1 MSRLFQAVLI
11 AACVLSVGCGSG
23 VTKKPKI
30 YPSGE
35 KATIGALTYS
45 VVDVHIA
52 ATLGEDQATARTP
65 QDRFFLIKINASNSS
80 AETVSI
86 PALTL
91 VDDHGKTYPEIAD
104 GNGVQNWLGVVRRV
118 DSGQTADGVVV
129 FDAPAQHYRLRLTDD
144 TEEDISIDIPLN
156 FVNESNV
163 PTLPPVDPSTVQVP
177 TIPPKAK

>member
-1 MSRLFQAVLI
+1 MTRFLYSVLI
-11 AACVLSVGCGSG
+11 AACLLSSGCGSG
-23 VTKKPKI
+23 VTRRGKV
-30 YPSGE
+30 YPSGD
-35 KATIGALTYS
+35 KATAGALTYS

-52 ATLGEDQATARTP
+52 ARLGDEEATARTP
-65 QDRFFLIKINASNSS
+65 QDRFFLIRINASNSS
-80 AETVSI
+80 SDSVSI

-91 VDDHGKTYPEIAD
+91 IDDHGKAYPEVVD
-104 GNGVQNWLGVVRRV
+104 GTNVQNWLGVVRKV

-144 TEEDISIDIPLN
+144 TEEEVSIDIPLN

-177 TIPPKAK
+177 TIPPKK